1 MLEIKGKFLRC
12 SILMSTFRMDFNKV
26 LTNLYIK
33 KKKEKK
39 SCTTLSFYAK
49 KVRSVSSFFKFRQ
62 MFLQLYIYIERERD
76 QKELNRE
83 TS

>member
-1 MLEIKGKFLRC
+1 MI
-12 SILMSTFRMDFNKV
+12 IYIV

-33 KKKEKK
+33 KTKKKKKKE

-49 KVRSVSSFFKFRQ
+49 QVRSVSSFFKFRQ
-62 MFLQLYIYIERERD
+62 MFLQLYIERERD

-83 TS
+83 TNGVQVFD